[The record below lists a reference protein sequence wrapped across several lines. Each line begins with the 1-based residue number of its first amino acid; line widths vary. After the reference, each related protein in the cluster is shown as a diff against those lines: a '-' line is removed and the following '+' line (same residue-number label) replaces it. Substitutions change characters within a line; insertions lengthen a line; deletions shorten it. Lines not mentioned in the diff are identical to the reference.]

1 MLFVVGREPK
11 RGTTVPST
19 DYFLVCGKVV
29 DNDERTRERESERE
43 REGETGGR
51 GMDVFKMMGQRKG
64 WFQ

>member
-29 DNDERTRERESERE
+29 DNDERTRER
-43 REGETGGR
+43 
-51 GMDVFKMMGQRKG
+51 K
-64 WFQ
+64 